1 MNSNNFSSYIKTPYV
16 YSDYIISKYTV
27 LLIPVP
33 IIKIVIGEGL
43 KVFEIAFEDK
53 YKNFSGYIKPNKK
66 AIYINEAMTLSN
78 KRFTIAKQLG
88 HYLMH
93 KYQIFNSSKRTDIDI
108 INIQDN
114 NMTTEANIFATNLLI
129 PTTTLKLKVPQ
140 YKSIKH
146 PQKVMAKDFQVTEN
160 IIHFK
165 LSMLNDIHKFEKEK
179 NTKKILKVKQIDK
192 KLNKDLILQNTDK
205 IKESIAID
213 LERREMRR
221 KDAIKKIFED
231 LE

>member
-1 MNSNNFSSYIKTPYV
+1 MKSNNFSSYIKTPYI

-33 IIKIVIGEGL
+33 IIKIAIGEGL
-43 KVFEIAFEDK
+43 KVFEIAFEEK

-66 AIYINEAMTLSN
+66 AIYINETMNLTN
-78 KRFTIAKQLG
+78 KRFAIAQQLG

-93 KYQIFNSSKRTDIDI
+93 KYQVFNPSQKTDM

-114 NMTTEANIFATNLLI
+114 HMTIEANIFATNLLI

-140 YKSIKH
+140 YKSIRY
-146 PQKVMAKDFQVTEN
+146 PQKIMAKEFQVSEN

-165 LSMLNDIHKFEKEK
+165 LSMLNEIHKIEKENK
-179 NTKKILKVKQIDK
+179 IQKKLKVKQIDRIK
-192 KLNKDLILQNTDK
+192 AKDLLLKNVDK
-205 IKESIAID
+205 LKESIAIN
-213 LERREMRR
+213 LEKREITR
-221 KDAIKKIFED
+221 KESIKKIFEE

>member
-1 MNSNNFSSYIKTPYV
+1 MKSNNFSAYIKTPYF
-16 YSDYIISKYTV
+16 YSDYIISKYAV

-33 IIKIVIGEGL
+33 IIKIAIGEGL

-53 YKNFSGYIKPNKK
+53 YKNFAGYIKPNKK
-66 AIYINEAMTLSN
+66 AIYINETMNLEN
-78 KRFTIAKQLG
+78 KRFAIAQQLG

-93 KYQIFNSSKRTDIDI
+93 KYQVFNPAKRTDT

-114 NMTTEANIFATNLLI
+114 HMTIEANIFATNLLI

-140 YKSIKH
+140 YKSIKY
-146 PQKVMAKDFQVTEN
+146 PQKVMAKEFQVSEN

-165 LSMLNDIHKFEKEK
+165 LSMLNDIHKLEKENK
-179 NTKKILKVKQIDK
+179 TQKKLKVKQIDQTRSK
-192 KLNKDLILQNTDK
+192 ELLLQNVDK
-205 IKESIAID
+205 LKDSIAID
-213 LERREMRR
+213 LEKREIIR
-221 KDAIKKIFED
+221 KESIKKIFEE